1 MRTGGE
7 NRRVSPS
14 LLHKHY
20 QTIPPWKQLSHYHV
34 SREPGVSFSCKRK
47 GRNQP
52 AVCRAPC
59 PKSAKRDPK
68 RPNGVDAG
76 GQRVNDE
83 EGDHPGPGAGV
94 QSDSDRSRAA
104 GPAGP

>member
-1 MRTGGE
+1 MSQG
-7 NRRVSPS
+7 
-14 LLHKHY
+14 
-20 QTIPPWKQLSHYHV
+20 
-34 SREPGVSFSCKRK
+34 SRASAFHAE
-47 GRNQP
+47 NQP
-52 AVCRAPC
+52 AVRRAPC

-104 GPAGP
+104 GPEGRKRGSFIHPSGFHLRSESRPLPAHFLSEVSAHI